1 MDELPTYEIE
11 DMVLE
16 DQLGD
21 SIHVRNEFLMNMMGV
36 TSQLEVY

>member
-1 MDELPTYEIE
+1 
-11 DMVLE
+11 MVLE

-21 SIHVRNEFLMNMMGV
+21 SIHVRNEFLMKMMGV